1 MAKLALIENPLTA
14 QRAILSGDALV
25 HLDDHAVVSVTGED
39 RLNWLHSLLSQNIK
53 NLQPGQ
59 STQALLLDP
68 QGHIEQILNI
78 FEDGET
84 AWIIVAKSTVE
95 SLLAWLRKM
104 IFRMKVVVADRRDE
118 FEIVGTWGVA
128 LAAAAFTW
136 VDGWQQT
143 APGGHRY
150 GDAPTEPWNLQLNA
164 ISVGGFPELANSA
177 KWASI
182 DALDALRIA
191 AHRPGVSE
199 VDEKSLPHEL
209 DLLASAVH
217 LSKGCYRGQ
226 ETVAK
231 VHNLGHPPRRLVLL
245 HLDGS
250 VHTLPYVGDQITL
263 AIDAGKDL
271 VAAPG
276 LVRGH
281 IASVAQHHEMGPIAL
296 AVILRGVPVDA
307 TLAVLGDHEPI
318 AANQEEIVP
327 ANAGKVANVPRPS
340 LLKGHRK

>member
-14 QRAILSGDALV
+14 QRAILAGDALV
-25 HLDDHAVVSVTGED
+25 HLEDHSIVTVSGED
-39 RLNWLHSLLSQNIK
+39 RLSWLHSLLSQNIK

-78 FEDGET
+78 FEDAET
-84 AWIIVAKSTVE
+84 AWIIVSKSTVE

-104 IFRMKVVVADRRDE
+104 IFRMKVVVTDRSDD
-118 FEIVGTWGVA
+118 FEIVGTWGNA
-128 LAAAAFTW
+128 LAGAAFTW
-136 VDGWQQT
+136 VDGWQHT

-150 GDAPTEPWNLQLNA
+150 GEAPTEPWNLQLNA
-164 ISVGGFPELANSA
+164 ISVAGFPQLANSA
-177 KWASI
+177 KWAST

-191 AHRPGVSE
+191 AHRPAVSE

-281 IASVAQHHEMGPIAL
+281 ITSVAQHHEMGPIAL
-296 AVILRGVPVDA
+296 AVILRGVPIDA

>member
-25 HLDDHAVVSVTGED
+25 HLSDHTVVSVSGED
-39 RLNWLHSLLSQNIK
+39 RLSWLHSLLSQNIK
-53 NLQPGQ
+53 NLRPGQ

-95 SLLAWLRKM
+95 SLLAWLRRM
-104 IFRMKVVVADRRDE
+104 VFRMKVAVADRSDE
-118 FEIVGTWGVA
+118 FEIVGTWGKA
-128 LAAAAFTW
+128 LADAAFTW

-150 GDAPTEPWNLQLNA
+150 GEAPTEPWNLQLNA
-164 ISVGGFPELANSA
+164 ISVAGFPEIANTT
-177 KWASI
+177 KWASV

-199 VDEKSLPHEL
+199 VDAKSLPHEL

-281 IASVAQHHEMGPIAL
+281 ITSVAQHHEMGPIAL
-296 AVILRGVPVDA
+296 AVILRGVPLEA

>member
-1 MAKLALIENPLTA
+1 M
-14 QRAILSGDALV
+14 V
-25 HLDDHAVVSVTGED
+25 
-39 RLNWLHSLLSQNIK
+39 
-53 NLQPGQ
+53 
-59 STQALLLDP
+59 
-68 QGHIEQILNI
+68 
-78 FEDGET
+78 
-84 AWIIVAKSTVE
+84 
-95 SLLAWLRKM
+95 
-104 IFRMKVVVADRRDE
+104 FRMKVVVADRSDE
-118 FEIVGTWGVA
+118 FKIVGTWGKA
-128 LAAAAFTW
+128 LAGAAFTW
-136 VDGWQQT
+136 IDGWQQT

-150 GDAPTEPWNLQLNA
+150 GEAPTEPWQLQLNA
-164 ISVGGFPELANSA
+164 ITIAGFPELANSA

-276 LVRGH
+276 LVRGQ
-281 IASVAQHHEMGPIAL
+281 ITSVAQHHEMGPIAL